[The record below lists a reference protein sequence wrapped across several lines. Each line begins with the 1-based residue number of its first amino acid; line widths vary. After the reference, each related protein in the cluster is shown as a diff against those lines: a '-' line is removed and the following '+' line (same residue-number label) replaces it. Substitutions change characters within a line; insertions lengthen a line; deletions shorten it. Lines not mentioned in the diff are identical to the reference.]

1 MFKIPTVLPVCF
13 LVSAL
18 SYPSYS
24 QELADPNAIPLET
37 AQPLVPVNTLKA
49 EVIGEG
55 RTLNSVVDQEALGQ
69 VASNAK
75 APVSQAGAAPSVA
88 VPASNTTV
96 VDNTGSKNLS
106 PRQLVTAQVED
117 ILKHM
122 SRAVHEV
129 DYQGVATYEYAS
141 FIDSFKVFHKVVDG
155 VESERLLQ
163 LNGAEREVVRRGRD
177 LSCVAV
183 GDQLMRGAA
192 LRLGDKF
199 LTLGDFYRYSILGL
213 HRIAGRD
220 AAVIQITPLD
230 EFRYGYLIAV
240 DRATYLPL
248 MMELLGPKLGTQNN
262 VLERFQFVD
271 IKIGDVD
278 LADVQAQSPAAK
290 VFEGGDITSAIT
302 PVDGLVGSTQAAQNV
317 DTVCAPKQK
326 LPERW
331 KAAWLPAGFVFSG
344 QKPSGVGGDLLM
356 YTDGLNALS
365 VFVSPIDGSVLP
377 AEGQTRRGATSVF
390 LTKLTLGRV
399 DYSVTVIGELP
410 SIAIERIAQS
420 VRPIVQ

>member
-1 MFKIPTVLPVCF
+1 MFKIPTALPVCF
-13 LVSAL
+13 LVSVL

-24 QELADPNAIPLET
+24 QELTGADAIPPET
-37 AQPLVPVNTLKA
+37 TQPVVSPSLVKA
-49 EVIGEG
+49 EVVGKKN
-55 RTLNSVVDQEALGQ
+55 T
-69 VASNAK
+69 VASEIDQKAL
-75 APVSQAGAAPSVA
+75 APVAPGARETASHAGAAPSA
-88 VPASNTTV
+88 AEAASNTPV
-96 VDNTGSKNLS
+96 VNSSETKNLS
-106 PRQLVTAQVED
+106 TRQLVTAQVED
-117 ILKHM
+117 ILKSM

-271 IKIGDVD
+271 IKIGEVE

-290 VFEGGDITSAIT
+290 IFEGDTIKSAA
-302 PVDGLVGSTQAAQNV
+302 DAGSQAIQ
-317 DTVCAPKQK
+317 TVCAPKQK

-331 KAAWLPAGFVFSG
+331 KASWLPAGFVFSG
-344 QKPSGVGGDLLM
+344 QKPSGAGGDLLM

-365 VFVSPIDGSVLP
+365 VFVSPIDGGVLP

-390 LTKLTLGRV
+390 LTKLTLGRT

-410 SIAIERIAQS
+410 AIAIERIAQS
-420 VRPIVQ
+420 IRPIVR